1 MYNFKML
8 KKEQNEIIE
17 NCNFDEIQKFIFN
30 SLVQGNSRLKLFDLA
45 KEKYNISQSTV
56 NREIKKIVNTVS
68 EYKSDESNFK
78 HKIYIHKFPNG
89 KKYVGVCQCPA
100 DRWANGKGYAFNKEM
115 YADIQKYGW
124 DNIEHKILLEVSDNK
139 LAYEIERVLI
149 EELDLV
155 NEGYNRE

>member
-17 NCNFDEIQKFIFN
+17 NCNLNETQKFIFDN
-30 SLVQGNSRLKLFDLA
+30 LVQGNSRLKVFDLA
-45 KEKYNISQSTV
+45 KKKFNISQSTV
-56 NREIKKIVNTVS
+56 NREIKRIVNIVS

-115 YADIQKYGW
+115 YEDIQKYGW

>member
-1 MYNFKML
+1 MYNFNMV
-8 KKEQNEIIE
+8 KKEQEEIID
-17 NCNFDEIQKFIFN
+17 NCNLTETQTFIFN
-30 SLVQGNSRLKLFDLA
+30 NLVKGKSRLEVFDLA

-56 NREIKKIVNTVS
+56 NREIRKIVNVVS
-68 EYKSDESNFK
+68 DYKNSQNKFK
-78 HKIYIHKFPNG
+78 HKVYIHKFPNG

-115 YADIQKYGW
+115 YEDIQKYGW

-149 EELDLV
+149 EELDLI
-155 NEGYNRE
+155 NKGYNKQ